1 MALLKSISLA
11 DLQARNETSQAQRA
25 AEKAAPQ
32 APAPDP
38 TPTTTTDQP
47 KR

>member
-1 MALLKSISLA
+1 MAPLDPISLA
-11 DLQARNETSQAQRA
+11 DLQARNEISQAQRA
-25 AEKAAPQ
+25 AEQASQ

-38 TPTTTTDQP
+38 TPTPTTDQP